1 MNRRLSAQARKS
13 IGDILRRK
21 AHSIVIVLAIL
32 IPVGGFTAVSVAGD
46 SLASAYAFSVGTH
59 GSSQDTVLAVDRTD
73 PALLAAIARLHN
85 VAAAQVA
92 TMVQTQWHVA
102 AAPGHVAF
110 TIVGYPDPSHV
121 PLTPFQLLAG
131 RYPGTGEIVMEYGD
145 KGLQPSASAT
155 ASRWTP
161 HGAQFPCAWSASPAP
176 RAPTPRPLAA
186 AAAT

>member
-1 MNRRLSAQARKS
+1 MNRRLSAQGRKS
-13 IGDILRRK
+13 ISDVLRRK

-46 SLASAYAFSVGTH
+46 SLSSAYAFSVGTH
-59 GSSQDTVLAVDRTD
+59 GNRQDTVIAVDRSD

-110 TIVGYPDPSHV
+110 TIVGYPDPSHE
-121 PLTPFQLLAG
+121 PLTPSQLIAAG
-131 RYPGTGEIVMEYGD
+131 PPATGGVLRGRGNRALHLFASGAPVRGDPAGGT
-145 KGLQPSASAT
+145 
-155 ASRWTP
+155 
-161 HGAQFPCAWSASPAP
+161 F
-176 RAPTPRPLAA
+176 
-186 AAAT
+186 